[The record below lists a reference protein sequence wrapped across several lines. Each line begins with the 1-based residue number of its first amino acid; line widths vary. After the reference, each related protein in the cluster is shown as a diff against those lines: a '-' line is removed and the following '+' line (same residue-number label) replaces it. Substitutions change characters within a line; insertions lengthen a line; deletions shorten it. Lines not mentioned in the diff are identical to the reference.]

1 MPEELASS
9 ASIYQCDMCFKTM
22 GISCKLLLFS
32 FMCISLDWC
41 KKKKKKSDAEN
52 CAREKGQLGPL
63 RQEVYTH
70 MV

>member
-41 KKKKKKSDAEN
+41 KKKKKKVMLKTVHE
-52 CAREKGQLGPL
+52 RKGNLD
-63 RQEVYTH
+63 H
-70 MV
+70 